1 MRDLRRNQRK
11 MYYSLYGGQSE
22 GSGFDVLDTVA
33 KYSAPVEFRA
43 SLSAGK
49 SDAEDS
55 PFGKDVSYDRI
66 ISTVNKALPITET
79 SLIWYETEPI
89 FREDGSVDAS
99 SADYKVAAAPL
110 DGLDG
115 VRIAIKRIGK
125 SNIPQ
130 GSTGDKTG
138 DKLVDDENDG
148 DNPGDDAPNRTVVD
162 DLEDW

>member
-11 MYYSLYGGQSE
+11 MYYTLYKEQSAE
-22 GSGFDVLDTVA
+22 GDFDALDTVA
-33 KYSAPVEFRA
+33 VYSPPVEFRA

-66 ISTVNKALPITET
+66 ISTVNKSLPITET
-79 SLIWYETEPI
+79 SLIWYETEPVL
-89 FREDGSVDAS
+89 RKDGTADAS

-110 DGLDG
+110 DGVDG

-125 SNIPQ
+125 GERI
-130 GSTGDKTG
+130 
-138 DKLVDDENDG
+138 
-148 DNPGDDAPNRTVVD
+148 
-162 DLEDW
+162 

>member
-1 MRDLRRNQRK
+1 MRDLRKNQRK
-11 MYYSLYGGQSE
+11 MYYSLYEMSSNE
-22 GSGFDVLDTVA
+22 NDFDVLDTET

-66 ISTVNKALPITET
+66 ISTVKKDLPITET
-79 SLIWYETEPI
+79 SLIWYETAPV
-89 FREDGSVDAS
+89 FGKDGSVDIN
-99 SADYKVAAAPL
+99 SADYKVVAAPL

-125 SNIPQ
+125 
-130 GSTGDKTG
+130 G
-138 DKLVDDENDG
+138 E
-148 DNPGDDAPNRTVVD
+148 RT
-162 DLEDW
+162 